1 MWPRIGGEGVEEPN
15 VQVRVLGPFELVV
28 DGRPRPVPGGGE
40 RALLA
45 LLASS
50 PGRTIAR
57 DRLVD
62 ELWGAELPVD
72 PVNAL
77 QLRVSKLRKVVGSAL
92 VTEPSGYRLELDR
105 EQVDA
110 GRFARLVAE
119 RRFEEGLA
127 LWRGPP
133 LGEFEDQHWARAE
146 AARLEELHATA
157 VEEHIETRL
166 AAGEHAALVPELT
179 RLVDAA
185 PLRERPLGQLMVAL
199 HRCGRAPDALA
210 AYQDFRHRLA
220 DKLGL
225 TPSAALRQLEG
236 AILRED
242 SSLDAPSAAQRPSTN
257 LPAPISPLVGR
268 AAELE
273 RLPELLSRS
282 RLVSLV
288 GPGGSGKTRLAI
300 AAAQDVAIQ
309 FRDGAWFV
317 PLAGLTDPARIP
329 EAVAEA
335 LALSDPDSVSPRRL
349 VTAWLASR
357 NALLVVDNCE
367 HLVDQCANF
376 VEELLGSA
384 EDVRIIATSREA
396 LGVPDEIQMP
406 VGPLP
411 HADAAALFTE
421 RARSVRPD
429 FAPVDA
435 EDDVSRICQRLD
447 GMPLAIELAATRV
460 QTLTVG
466 EIAERLDDRFALL
479 TSGPRTAEA
488 RHQTLRAAVDW
499 SYELLGEEE
508 RALLR
513 RLAVFQEGWSLEA
526 AEGVCLEG
534 DSSDV
539 LALVSGLAER
549 SLVVAEDG
557 RFRML
562 ETIRVYALERLAEAG
577 EEGAMRERHAR
588 YFTALAERVEPAL
601 RGRDQG
607 VWLARLRAED
617 ANLRLAL
624 QSTRDRATSDP
635 DEALRLAAALGWYWY
650 VGRQVD
656 GRVQLTETLAA
667 TRAGAPS
674 SRARALQAL
683 SLAVRPAG
691 CIVHP
696 SSEGA
701 QAARES
707 ISLFTDVDEPA
718 RAALSRLLLAVEA
731 VAGDDVQSS
740 LADVEEARKTLRAQ
754 RDEWGVALADFVEM
768 EIRLHNGPADEA
780 LHLGDEA
787 ASQFDALQDIWG
799 RSAVRLHLGHGLRLA
814 GRAEDAIAV
823 LHQAA
828 ALSQDAGLPNNLAR
842 SLIELGEAA
851 LYRGAADEAERWF
864 AQGEQIA
871 RDLANDTMLALAL
884 LGRATTARWRRN
896 PTLARQLYADALE
909 LCLAGDQARGEAR
922 ARLGLAGVDLDEGA
936 TAGARDRLEQA
947 LSLAGATGDAGITA
961 GVLEQRGRLAT
972 AATGDDAERVRLLAE
987 ADALRSRHHRPRSAL
1002 EDRDAYEAGHPRA
1015 LSRRPRNPLQ

>member
-1 MWPRIGGEGVEEPN
+1 M
-15 VQVRVLGPFELVV
+15 QVRLLGPFELVV
-28 DGRPRPVPGGGE
+28 DGRPRPVPGGE

-45 LLASS
+45 LLASN

-77 QLRVSKLRKVVGSAL
+77 QLRVSKLRKLVGSAL
-92 VTEPSGYRLELDR
+92 VTEPSGYRLEIDR

-110 GRFARLVAE
+110 GRFARLVSQ

-133 LGEFEDQHWARAE
+133 LEEFEDQTWARAE
-146 AARLEELHATA
+146 AARLEELHASA

-179 RLVDAA
+179 RVVDAA

-199 HRCGRAPDALA
+199 YRCDRAPDALA
-210 AYQDFRHRLA
+210 AYREFRQRLA
-220 DKLGL
+220 DELGL
-225 TPSAALRQLEG
+225 TPSPALRQLEG

-242 SSLDAPSAAQRPSTN
+242 PSLDAPSAPQRPSTN

-268 AAELE
+268 TAELE

-282 RLVSLV
+282 RLVTLV
-288 GPGGSGKTRLAI
+288 GPGGSGKTRLAL
-300 AAAQDVAIQ
+300 AAARDVAIE

-329 EAVAEA
+329 DAVAEA
-335 LALSDPDSVSPRRL
+335 LALSDPDRSPRRL
-349 VTAWLASR
+349 VTAWFAPR
-357 NALLVVDNCE
+357 KALLVVDNCE
-367 HLVDQCANF
+367 HLVDECANF

-384 EDVRIIATSREA
+384 EEVRILATSREA

-411 HADAAALFTE
+411 HTDAVALFTE
-421 RARSVRPD
+421 RARSMRPD
-429 FAPVDA
+429 FDA
-435 EDDVSRICQRLD
+435 IDAADDVSRICEHLD
-447 GMPLAIELAATRV
+447 GMPLAIELAAARV
-460 QTLTVG
+460 QALTAR
-466 EIAERLDDRFALL
+466 EIAERLDDRFVLL

-488 RHQTLRAAVDW
+488 RHQTLRATVDW
-499 SYELLGEEE
+499 SYELLSEDE

-526 AEGVCLEG
+526 AENVCLDG

-539 LALVSGLAER
+539 LDLVSGLAQR

-577 EEGAMRERHAR
+577 EEEAMRERHAR
-588 YFTALAERVEPAL
+588 YFTAFAERVEPAL
-601 RGRDQG
+601 RGREQG
-607 VWLARLRAED
+607 IWLGRLRAED

-624 QSTRDRATSDP
+624 QWTRDHATSDP
-635 DEALRLAAALGWYWY
+635 DGALRLAAALGWYWY
-650 VGRQVD
+650 AGRQVD
-656 GRVQLTETLAA
+656 GRVQLTKTLAA
-667 TRAGAPS
+667 AGAGAAAL
-674 SRARALQAL
+674 RARALQAL

-696 SSEGA
+696 SGEGA
-701 QAARES
+701 WAAQES
-707 ISLFTDVDEPA
+707 ISLFSEGDEPA

-731 VAGDDVQSS
+731 VAGDDVDRF
-740 LADVEEARKTLRAQ
+740 LADVEEARKTLRAHG
-754 RDEWGVALADFVEM
+754 DEWGVALADFVEM
-768 EIRLHNGPADEA
+768 EIRLYNGDVDEA

-787 ASQFDALQDIWG
+787 ARAFDALQDIWG

-814 GRAEDAIAV
+814 GRVEDAVAV
-823 LHQAA
+823 LHQAVD
-828 ALSQDAGLPNNLAR
+828 LSRGAGLPNNLAR
-842 SLIELGEAA
+842 SLVELGEAA
-851 LYRGAADEAERWF
+851 LYGGAADEAELWF
-864 AQGEQIA
+864 AQGQQIA
-871 RDLANDTMLALAL
+871 RELANDTMLSLAL
-884 LGRATTARWRRN
+884 LGLATTARWRRKA
-896 PTLARQLYADALE
+896 TLARHLYAGALD
-909 LCLAGDQARGEAR
+909 LCLAGDQPRGVAR
-922 ARLGLAGVDLDEGA
+922 AHVGLAGVDLDEGS
-936 TAGARDRLEQA
+936 TARAGDQLEQA
-947 LSLAGATGDAGITA
+947 LSQAGAMGDAGITA
-961 GVLEQRGRLAT
+961 SVLEQRARLA
-972 AATGDDAERVRLLAE
+972 AAAGEADAERVRLLAE

-1002 EDRDAYEAGHPRA
+1002 EHRDVHEAGHTPA
-1015 LSRRPRNPLQ
+1015 LPPATS

>member
-1 MWPRIGGEGVEEPN
+1 M
-15 VQVRVLGPFELVV
+15 
-28 DGRPRPVPGGGE
+28 
-40 RALLA
+40 
-45 LLASS
+45 
-50 PGRTIAR
+50 
-57 DRLVD
+57 
-62 ELWGAELPVD
+62 
-72 PVNAL
+72 
-77 QLRVSKLRKVVGSAL
+77 
-92 VTEPSGYRLELDR
+92 
-105 EQVDA
+105 
-110 GRFARLVAE
+110 
-119 RRFEEGLA
+119 
-127 LWRGPP
+127 
-133 LGEFEDQHWARAE
+133 
-146 AARLEELHATA
+146 EELHATA

-210 AYQDFRHRLA
+210 AYQEFRRRLA

-242 SSLDAPSAAQRPSTN
+242 SSLDAPSAVQRPSTN

-268 AAELE
+268 AVELE
-273 RLPELLSRS
+273 RLAELLSRS

-300 AAAQDVAIQ
+300 AAARDAAIQ

-317 PLAGLTDPARIP
+317 PLGGLTDPARIP
-329 EAVAEA
+329 DAVAEA
-335 LALSDPDSVSPRRL
+335 LALSDPDSVSARRL

-384 EDVRIIATSREA
+384 EDVHIIATSREA

-411 HADAAALFTE
+411 RTDAVALFTE
-421 RARSVRPD
+421 RARSVRPG
-429 FAPVDA
+429 FAA

-447 GMPLAIELAATRV
+447 GMPLAIELAAARI

-488 RHQTLRAAVDW
+488 RHQTLRATVDW
-499 SYELLGEEE
+499 SYDLLSEDE

-526 AEGVCLEG
+526 AEGVCLES

-539 LALVSGLAER
+539 LDLVSGLAER

-577 EEGAMRERHAR
+577 EEEAMRERHAH

-617 ANLRLAL
+617 ANFRLAL
-624 QSTRDRATSDP
+624 QSTRDRAASDP

-656 GRVQLTETLAA
+656 GRVQLTKTLAA
-667 TRAGAPS
+667 TRAGAPA

-707 ISLFTDVDEPA
+707 ISLFSDVDEPT

-731 VAGDDVQSS
+731 VAGDDVEPS

-768 EIRLHNGPADEA
+768 EIRLHNGPVDEA

-828 ALSQDAGLPNNLAR
+828 ALSQGAGLPNNLAR
-842 SLIELGEAA
+842 SLVELGEAA

-871 RDLANDTMLALAL
+871 RDLANDTMLALAI
-884 LGRATTARWRRN
+884 LGRATTARWRRDL
-896 PTLARQLYADALE
+896 THARQLYADALG
-909 LCLAGDQARGEAR
+909 LCLAGDQPRGEAS

-936 TAGARDRLEQA
+936 TASAGDQLDQA
-947 LSLAGATGDAGITA
+947 MNLAGATADAGITA
-961 GVLEQRGRLAT
+961 GVLEQRGRLAA
-972 AATGDDAERVRLLAE
+972 AATGADAERMRLLAE
-987 ADALRSRHHRPRSAL
+987 AEALRSRHHRPRSAL
-1002 EDRDAYEAGHPRA
+1002 EDRDAYDAGHARA